1 MARMK
6 DRKTKA
12 KRTSLTIPGMKGVE
26 GKRPLAPEGEHLV
39 KVVNVEQREGQNAPY
54 FAWEFE
60 IASGKYAGAKVWN
73 NTSLAPQALWNLR
86 GTLEALGIDIP
97 DDDTDIDLD
106 DLVGKECI
114 VVIQHEDYDGKKQAR
129 VQDILPAEGA
139 GDDDGEDGDEDE
151 APKSKSKKPVPADDE
166 DEAPKARRSRRA
178 ARDDDDEEDE
188 APTKKKSKKKS
199 GVTKE
204 EVMDMSQDEL
214 GDLIKEHELETD
226 LEDYATLRKM
236 KAAVVEAL
244 EEAGVLED

>member
-6 DRKTKA
+6 DRKKA
-12 KRTSLTIPGMKGVE
+12 KRATLTIPGMKGVE

-39 KVVNVEQREGQNAPY
+39 KVVSVEAREGQNAPY
-54 FAWEFE
+54 WAWEFE
-60 IASGKYAGAKVWN
+60 IVNGKHAGAKVWN

-97 DDDTDIDLD
+97 DDDTDIELD
-106 DLVGKECI
+106 DLVDKECI
-114 VVIQHEDYDGKKQAR
+114 VVIFHEDYEGKKQAR
-129 VQDILPAEGA
+129 IQDILPAEGA
-139 GDDDGEDGDEDE
+139 GDDDGEDGDDE
-151 APKSKSKKPVPADDE
+151 ASAPKSKSKRKADDE
-166 DEAPKARRSRRA
+166 DEEVEDRKSRRSRRA
-178 ARDDDDEEDE
+178 SRDDDEEDE